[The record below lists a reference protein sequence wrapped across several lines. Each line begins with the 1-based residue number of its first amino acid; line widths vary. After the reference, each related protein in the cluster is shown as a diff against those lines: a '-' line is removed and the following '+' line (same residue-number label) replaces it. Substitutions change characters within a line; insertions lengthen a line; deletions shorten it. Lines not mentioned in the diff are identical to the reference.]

1 MAFSK
6 DLGDQ
11 INGNPEENVGGPGGG
26 GSASSVVD
34 DFNGFNLFHRFLG
47 DGGVTKGGLE
57 YKNKMFKLL
66 MYLVLLVHKISG
78 QCFYRKIILTYDR
91 D

>member
-1 MAFSK
+1 MVYIFFTITIYNSATKMNVDK

-57 YKNKMFKLL
+57 YADKM
-66 MYLVLLVHKISG
+66 S
-78 QCFYRKIILTYDR
+78 
-91 D
+91 

>member
-1 MAFSK
+1 MNVDK

-57 YKNKMFKLL
+57 YADKMSWRKNNLS
-66 MYLVLLVHKISG
+66 YYYISIST
-78 QCFYRKIILTYDR
+78 IIF
-91 D
+91 